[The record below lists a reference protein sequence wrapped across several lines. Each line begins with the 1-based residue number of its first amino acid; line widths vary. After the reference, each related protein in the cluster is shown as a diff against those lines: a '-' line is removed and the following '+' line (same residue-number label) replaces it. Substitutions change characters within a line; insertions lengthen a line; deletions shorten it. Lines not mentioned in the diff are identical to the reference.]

1 VALIRPVIL
10 SGGAGTRLWP
20 LSTPELPKQF
30 APLTGGDSL
39 FVQALQRLAGQ
50 PGVSSPIVVTG
61 SAHTKLVAA
70 AAAVS
75 GVDIHLI
82 LVEPEGRNT
91 APASLA
97 AALSS
102 EPADVLAILP
112 SDHLIRDPNAFADA
126 VIQSVGYAAGGS
138 VVTFGVVPSRAETGY
153 GYIELGEPLSGAFR
167 VSRFKE
173 KPGLKEAERLTAD
186 GNHVWNSGMFVVSA
200 AGLLMKAQRHCPEI
214 LDGVTAAMRAPV
226 DGIVELGAEFLNVER
241 VSLDHAI
248 MEKTEEAVVMPID
261 VGWDDVGSFEAMWSI
276 SKKDDRGNVTSGEVV
291 LIDVEGSLVKATSR
305 TVAVAGVSDVV
316 VVETPDAVLVVPRDQ
331 SQLVKDLAERVESD

>member
-1 VALIRPVIL
+1 MIL

-30 APLTGGDSL
+30 APLIGGDSL
-39 FVQALQRLAGQ
+39 FVQALKRLADQ
-50 PGVSSPIVVTG
+50 PDVAPPIVVTG
-61 SAHTKLVAA
+61 SAHTELVD
-70 AAAVS
+70 AAVGES
-75 GVDIHLI
+75 GVGIQLI

-112 SDHLIRDPNAFADA
+112 SDHLIRDPGVFAGA
-126 VIQSVGYAAGGS
+126 VIQSVEYAADGS

-167 VSRFKE
+167 VRRFKE
-173 KPGLKEAERLTAD
+173 KPDQQEAERLVSD

-200 AGLLMKAQRHCPEI
+200 AGLLKEARRHCPKI
-214 LDGVTAAMRAPV
+214 LDGVTAAMRAPA
-226 DGIVELGAEFLNVER
+226 DGVVELGAEFLSVESI
-241 VSLDHAI
+241 SLDYAI

-261 VGWDDVGSFEAMWSI
+261 VGWDDVGSFKALWSI
-276 SKKDDRGNVTSGEVV
+276 SEKDDRGNVTSGDTV

-305 TVAVAGVSDVV
+305 TVAVAGMSDVV
-316 VVETPDAVLVVPRDQ
+316 VVETPDAVLVVPRNQ
-331 SQLVKDLAERVESD
+331 SQIVRDLAQRVESD